1 MQDQTPYTPKN
12 KVRIV
17 TAASLF
23 DGHDAAINI
32 MRRII
37 QSTGCEVIHLGHD
50 RSVDEVVNTA
60 IQEDAS
66 AIAMTSYQGG
76 HNEYFKY
83 MHDLL
88 EERGAGHIKIFGGG
102 GGVILPSEIAELQEH
117 GIERI
122 YSPDDGREMG
132 LQGMINDLVKRCDV
146 AVPSFADAV
155 ENREPR
161 VKKQEIT
168 PETVASDLKEKY
180 IPAIARLI
188 SLAENR
194 HDDFTEL
201 FSSLRE
207 DVRRTDGPPVLGITG
222 TGGSG
227 KSSLVDELIRRF
239 LIDFPEKNIGV
250 ISVDPSKRKTGGALL
265 GDRIRMNAINNE
277 RVYMRSL
284 ATRQSNLAL
293 SKHVQEAVDVLKAAE
308 YDLIILETS
317 GIGQSDT
324 EILDHSDVSLYVM
337 TPEFGAATQLEK
349 IDMLDFADVV
359 AINKFDKRGAL
370 DALRDVKK
378 QYQRNH
384 NLWEADPETLPVYG
398 TIASQ
403 FNDPGM
409 NALYEKLMGEITEK
423 TESDFSSTNELNVE
437 QSEKIFVIPP
447 ARVRYLSEIAENNRS
462 YDETATVQAEV
473 AQKLY
478 GIYKTVLTVLNVDP
492 HFENLNARQDER
504 SEALEA
510 RFLTEKGLDE
520 EQIISSLQKDGRGTD
535 GQDDTDGE
543 FLNLLIAQFNKTLKD
558 LDPYNW
564 EIITGWSEKVNK
576 YKQPIYEFQVRDKV
590 IKIDTH
596 TTSLSHQQIPK
607 VALPKYS
614 AWGDILKWCLQ
625 ENVPGEFPYTAGLYP
640 FKRTGE
646 DPTRMFAGEGGPER
660 TNKRFHYVSL
670 GMPAKRLS
678 TAFDS
683 VTLYGN
689 DPGLR
694 PDIYGKIGN
703 AGVSICCLDD
713 AKKLYSGFDLSHPMT
728 SVSMTING
736 PAPMLLGFFMNAAID
751 QNCEKFIKEN
761 GLESRVEEKL
771 KEVYDDKNVERPSYL
786 NADGKKIRP
795 NFKRNDDGS
804 FSAGEGWDEALPE
817 GNNGL
822 GLMLLGL
829 TGDQILDSKDYARI
843 KAETLAQVRGTVQAD
858 ILKED
863 QAQNTCIF
871 STEFALRLMGD
882 VQEYFIEEKV
892 RNFYS
897 VSISGYHIAEAG
909 ANPITQLAFT
919 LANGFTYVEYY
930 LSRGMDINKFG
941 PNLSFFFSNGIDPE
955 YSVIGR
961 VARKIWSKALKH
973 KYGANSRAQ
982 MLKYHIQTSGRSL
995 HAQEIDFNDIR
1006 TTLQALYAIYDNCNS
1021 LHTNAYDEAITTP
1034 TEESVRRAMA
1044 IQLIINKE
1052 LGLAKNENPIQGSFI
1067 IEELTDLVEQA
1078 VLTEFDRI
1086 TERGGVL
1093 GAMETMYQR
1102 SKIQEESMH
1111 YEMLKHTGEFPII
1124 GVNTFLSSKGSPTV
1138 LPAEVIRATEEEK
1151 QAQIAT
1157 KDNLQDA
1164 FAKASQEKLD
1174 AIQQAAVQ
1182 NDNIFEQLM
1191 EATKV
1196 CTLGQITEA
1205 LFKVGGQYRRNM

>member
-1 MQDQTPYTPKN
+1 MEIQTPYIPTN

-37 QSTGCEVIHLGHD
+37 QSTGVEVIHLGHD
-50 RSVDEVVNTA
+50 RSVEEVVNTA
-60 IQEDAS
+60 IQEDAN

-83 MHDLL
+83 MLDLL
-88 EERGAGHIKIFGGG
+88 KEKGAGHIKIFGGG
-102 GGVILPSEIAELQEH
+102 GGVILPSEIAELHEY

-122 YSPDDGREMG
+122 YSPDDGRAMG
-132 LQGMINDLVKRCDV
+132 LQGMINDLVR
-146 AVPSFADAV
+146 
-155 ENREPR
+155 R
-161 VKKQEIT
+161 
-168 PETVASDLKEKY
+168 SDYPIGDKLNGELSHIEGKN
-180 IPAIARLI
+180 PTAIARLI
-188 SLAENR
+188 SAAENFPEMAKPTFAII
-194 HDDFTEL
+194 HDMNE
-201 FSSLRE
+201 SSKI
-207 DVRRTDGPPVLGITG
+207 PVLGITG
-222 TGGSG
+222 TGGAG
-227 KSSLVDELIRRF
+227 KSSLVDELVRRF
-239 LIDFPEKNIGV
+239 LIDFPEKTIGL

-265 GDRIRMNAINNE
+265 GDRIRMNAINNP

-293 SKHVQEAVDVLKAAE
+293 SKYVSEAIHVLKAAK
-308 YDLIILETS
+308 YDIIILETS

-324 EILDHSDVSLYVM
+324 EIMDHSDVSLYVM

-349 IDMLDFADVV
+349 IDMLDFADLV
-359 AINKFDKRGAL
+359 ALNKFDKRGAL
-370 DALRDVKK
+370 DAIRDVKK

-384 NLWEADPETLPVYG
+384 NLWDVNPDEMPVFG

-409 NALYEKLMGEITEK
+409 NTLYKSIMDKIVEK
-423 TESDFSSTNELNVE
+423 TGANLQSTFTITREM
-437 QSEKIFVIPP
+437 SEKIFVIPP
-447 ARVRYLSEIAENNRS
+447 HRTRYLSEIAENNRK
-462 YDETATVQAEV
+462 YDETVLSQVEV
-473 AQKLY
+473 AQKLF
-478 GIYKTVLTVLNVDP
+478 GIFKTIETVFGSKPNITKSGIEETIL
-492 HFENLNARQDER
+492 QSKDESR
-504 SEALEA
+504 N
-510 RFLTEKGLDE
+510 
-520 EQIISSLQKDGRGTD
+520 Q
-535 GQDDTDGE
+535 
-543 FLNLLIAQFNKTLKD
+543 FLNLLVKEFDRVKMN

-564 EIITGWSEKVNK
+564 EIILKWNQKVQQ
-576 YKQPIYEFQVRDKV
+576 YKDPFYSFKVRDKE
-590 IKIDTH
+590 IKIATH
-596 TTSLSHQQIPK
+596 TKSLSHSQIPK
-607 VALPKYS
+607 IALPKYE
-614 AWGDILKWCLQ
+614 AWGDILRWNLQ
-625 ENVPGEFPYTAGLYP
+625 ENVPGEFPFTSGLYP
-640 FKRTGE
+640 FKREGE
-646 DPTRMFAGEGGPER
+646 DPSRMFAGEGGPER
-660 TNKRFHYVSL
+660 TNKRFHYVSAGL
-670 GMPAKRLS
+670 PAKRLS

-689 DPGLR
+689 DPHIR

-751 QNCEKFIKEN
+751 QNCEKYIKEN
-761 GLESRVEEKL
+761 GLIDEVENKINEIYK
-771 KEVYDDKNVERPSYL
+771 KRGVARPHYQG
-786 NADGKKIRP
+786 D
-795 NFKRNDDGS
+795 
-804 FSAGEGWDEALPE
+804 LPE

-822 GLMLLGL
+822 GLMLLGV
-829 TGDQILDSKDYARI
+829 TGDEVLPASVYNEI
-843 KAETLAQVRGTVQAD
+843 KIKTLAQVRGTVQAD

-882 VQEYFIEEKV
+882 VQEYFIKENV

-919 LANGFTYVEYY
+919 LSNGFTYVEYY
-930 LSRGMDINKFG
+930 LSRGMSINDFG

-955 YSVIGR
+955 YAVIGR
-961 VARKIWSKALKH
+961 VARKIWSKAMKN
-973 KYGANSRAQ
+973 KYGANERAQ

-1067 IEELTDLVEQA
+1067 IEELTDLVENA
-1078 VLTEFDRI
+1078 VLQEFDRI

-1102 SKIQEESMH
+1102 SKIQEESLY
-1111 YEMLKHTGEFPII
+1111 YETLKHTGEFPII

-1138 LPAEVIRATEEEK
+1138 IPAEVIRATEEEK
-1151 QAQIAT
+1151 QYQIDMLTNLHQTSAQKVAEHINTLQEAAI
-1157 KDNLQDA
+1157 KNENL
-1164 FAKASQEKLD
+1164 FAH
-1174 AIQQAAVQ
+1174 
-1182 NDNIFEQLM
+1182 LM

-1196 CTLGQITEA
+1196 CSLGQITNA
-1205 LFKVGGQYRRNM
+1205 LFEVGGQYRRNM

>member
-1 MQDQTPYTPKN
+1 MEQQKPYIPNN

-17 TAASLF
+17 TAAALF

-37 QSTGCEVIHLGHD
+37 QSTGVEVIHLGHD
-50 RSVDEVVNTA
+50 RSVEEVVNTA
-60 IQEDAS
+60 IQEDAN
-66 AIAMTSYQGG
+66 AIAITSYQGG

-83 MHDLL
+83 MYDLL
-88 EERGAGHIKIFGGG
+88 QEKGAGQIKIFGGG
-102 GGVILPSEIAELQEH
+102 GGVILPSEIVELQAY
-117 GIERI
+117 GITRI
-122 YSPDDGREMG
+122 YAPDDGRELG
-132 LQGMINDLVKRCDV
+132 LQGMINDLVQQSDYAIGDKLTD
-146 AVPSFADAV
+146 
-155 ENREPR
+155 
-161 VKKQEIT
+161 EINHLEGKN
-168 PETVASDLKEKY
+168 PK
-180 IPAIARLI
+180 AIARII
-188 SLAENR
+188 SSAEN
-194 HDDFTEL
+194 FP
-201 FSSLRE
+201 
-207 DVRRTDGPPVLGITG
+207 DVAAKTLEAIHKKNENNTIPVLGITG
-222 TGGSG
+222 TGGAG
-227 KSSLVDELIRRF
+227 KSSLVDELVRRF
-239 LIDFPEKNIGV
+239 LSDFPEKTIGL

-265 GDRIRMNAINNE
+265 GDRIRMNAINSP

-293 SKHVQEAVDVLKAAE
+293 SKYVADAIQVIKAAK
-308 YDLIILETS
+308 YDIIILETS

-324 EILDHSDVSLYVM
+324 EIMDHSDVSLYVM

-349 IDMLDFADVV
+349 IDMLDFADLV

-370 DALRDVKK
+370 DAIRDVKK

-384 NLWEADPETLPVYG
+384 NLWDVNPDEMPVFG

-409 NALYEKLMGEITEK
+409 NTLYKAIMDKVHEK
-423 TESDFSSTNELNVE
+423 TNSDLKSTIQITREM
-437 QSEKIFVIPP
+437 SEKIFVIPP
-447 ARVRYLSEIAENNRS
+447 HRTRYLSEISESNRK
-462 YDETATVQAEV
+462 YDVTAVSQEQV

-478 GIYKTVLTVLNVDP
+478 GIFKTIETVAKKTPEINK
-492 HFENLNARQDER
+492 A
-504 SEALEA
+504 
-510 RFLTEKGLDE
+510 G
-520 EQIISSLQKDGRGTD
+520 I
-535 GQDDTDGE
+535 DDTSVLPSAVE
-543 FLNLLIAQFNKTLKD
+543 EHNENRIFLNLLLNQFDKVKMD
-558 LDPYNW
+558 MDPYNW
-564 EIITGWSEKVNK
+564 EIILTWDEKVNK
-576 YKQPIYEFQVRDKV
+576 YKNPVYTFKVRDRE
-590 IKIDTH
+590 IKMATH
-596 TTSLSHQQIPK
+596 TESLSHSQIPK
-607 VALPKYS
+607 IALPKYK
-614 AWGDILKWCLQ
+614 AWGDILRWCLQ
-625 ENVPGEFPYTAGLYP
+625 ENVPGEFPFTAGLYP
-640 FKRTGE
+640 FKREGE
-646 DPTRMFAGEGGPER
+646 DPSRMFAGEGGPER
-660 TNKRFHYVSL
+660 TNKRFHYVSAGL
-670 GMPAKRLS
+670 PAKRLS

-689 DPGLR
+689 DPHVR

-713 AKKLYSGFDLSHPMT
+713 AKKLYSGFDLVHAMT

-751 QNCEKFIKEN
+751 QQCEFYIKEN
-761 GLESRVEEKL
+761 GLE
-771 KEVYDDKNVERPSYL
+771 KEVEAKINTIYAAKGVERPHYQG
-786 NADGKKIRP
+786 D
-795 NFKRNDDGS
+795 
-804 FSAGEGWDEALPE
+804 LPE

-822 GLMLLGL
+822 GLMLLGV
-829 TGDQILDSKDYARI
+829 TGDQVLPLEVYNEI
-843 KAETLAQVRGTVQAD
+843 KAKTLSQVRGTVQAD

-882 VQEYFIEEKV
+882 VQEYFIAKNV

-919 LANGFTYVEYY
+919 LSNGFTYVEYY
-930 LSRGMDINKFG
+930 LSRGMNINDFG
-941 PNLSFFFSNGIDPE
+941 PNLSFFFSNGVDPE
-955 YSVIGR
+955 YAVIGR
-961 VARKIWSKALKH
+961 VARKIWAKAMKN
-973 KYGANSRAQ
+973 KYGANERAQ

-1052 LGLAKNENPIQGSFI
+1052 LGLAKNENPIQGAFI
-1067 IEELTDLVEQA
+1067 IEELTDLVEAA
-1078 VLTEFDRI
+1078 VLQEFDRI

-1102 SKIQEESMH
+1102 SKIQEESLY
-1111 YEMLKHTGEFPII
+1111 YETLKHTGEFPII

-1138 LPAEVIRATEEEK
+1138 IPAEVIRATEVEK
-1151 QAQIAT
+1151 QYQIT
-1157 KDNLQDA
+1157 MLDNLHKANQD
-1164 FAKASQEKLD
+1164 KVNEQLKTIQEA
-1174 AIQQAAVQ
+1174 AIK
-1182 NDNIFEQLM
+1182 NENLFEHLM

-1196 CTLGQITEA
+1196 CSLGQITAA
-1205 LFKVGGQYRRNM
+1205 LFEVGGQYRRNM

>member
-1 MQDQTPYTPKN
+1 MEQTKPYIPKN

-37 QSTGCEVIHLGHD
+37 QATGVEVIHLGHD
-50 RSVDEVVNTA
+50 RSVTEVVDCA
-60 IQEDAS
+60 IQEDVN
-66 AIAMTSYQGG
+66 AIALTSYQGG
-76 HNEYFKY
+76 HNEYFRY
-83 MHDLL
+83 MYDLL
-88 EERGAGHIKIFGGG
+88 QEREAGHIKIFGGG
-102 GGVILPSEIAELQEH
+102 GGVILPSEIKELMDY
-117 GIERI
+117 GITRI
-122 YSPDDGREMG
+122 YSPDDGRKMG
-132 LQGMINDLVKRCDV
+132 LQGMINDLVRQSDFP
-146 AVPSFADAV
+146 VPPFKL
-155 ENREPR
+155 
-161 VKKQEIT
+161 KKGKNVQD
-168 PETVASDLKEKY
+168 SLKNKD
-180 IPAIARLI
+180 INVIARLI

-194 HDDFTEL
+194 PEEFGQH
-201 FSSLRE
+201 FSSSVKTDA
-207 DVRRTDGPPVLGITG
+207 DVPVLGITG
-222 TGGSG
+222 TGGAG
-227 KSSLVDELIRRF
+227 KSSLVDELVRRY
-239 LIDFPEKNIGV
+239 LIDFPDKTVGLV
-250 ISVDPSKRKTGGALL
+250 SVDPSKRKTGGALL
-265 GDRIRMNAINNE
+265 GDRIRMNAINND

-293 SKHVQEAVDVLKAAE
+293 SKYVKETVQVLKAAE
-308 YDLIILETS
+308 FDLIILETS

-324 EILDHSDVSLYVM
+324 EIIEHSNVSLYVM

-349 IDMLDFADVV
+349 IDMLDFADLV

-370 DALRDVKK
+370 DAIRDVKK
-378 QYQRNH
+378 QYMRNH
-384 NLWEADPETLPVYG
+384 GLWEIDQEDLPIFG
-398 TIASQ
+398 TMASQ

-409 NALYEKLMGEITEK
+409 NKLYRAVMDKLVEK
-423 TESDFSSTNELNVE
+423 TKKGFNSNYKVINEMA
-437 QSEKIFVIPP
+437 EKVYVIPP
-447 ARVRYLSEIAENNRS
+447 ARIRYLSEISENNRA
-462 YDETATVQAEV
+462 YDTKVRSQVKV
-473 AQKLY
+473 AQRLY
-478 GIYKTVLTVLNVDP
+478 GIYKT
-492 HFENLNARQDER
+492 
-504 SEALEA
+504 LEGVA
-510 RFLTEKGLDE
+510 
-520 EQIISSLQKDGRGTD
+520 
-535 GQDDTDGE
+535 DTDLDLLPAGIDENSIQRPEEGKNNE
-543 FLNLLIAQFNKTLKD
+543 FIALLLQEFDRVKMQ
-558 LDPYNW
+558 LDPFNW
-564 EIITGWSEKVNK
+564 DIILKWENKVQR
-576 YKQPIYEFQVRDKV
+576 YKDPIYSFKVRFKE
-590 IKIDTH
+590 IKIETY
-596 TTSLSHQQIPK
+596 TESLSHQKIPK
-607 VALPKYS
+607 VVLPKYR
-614 AWGDILKWCLQ
+614 AWGDLLHWSLQ

-640 FKRTGE
+640 FKRTEE

-670 GMPAKRLS
+670 GTPAKRLS

-689 DPGLR
+689 DPGHR

-713 AKKLYSGFDLSHPMT
+713 AKKLYSGFDLSNPMT

-751 QNCEKFIKEN
+751 QNCEKYIKEK
-761 GLESRVEEKL
+761 GLEREVTAKIEEIYENS
-771 KEVYDDKNVERPSYL
+771 EVVRPKYNGEL
-786 NADGKKIRP
+786 PDG
-795 NFKRNDDGS
+795 ND
-804 FSAGEGWDEALPE
+804 
-817 GNNGL
+817 GL
-822 GLMLLGL
+822 GLMLLGV
-829 TGDQILDSKDYARI
+829 TGDQVLPKEVYENI
-843 KAETLAQVRGTVQAD
+843 KATTLHQVRGTVQAD

-882 VQEYFIEEKV
+882 VQEYFIQNEI

-919 LANGFTYVEYY
+919 LSNGFTYVEYY

-955 YSVIGR
+955 YAVIGR
-961 VARKIWSKALKH
+961 VARRIWAKAMKD
-973 KYGANSRAQ
+973 KYHADARAQ

-1052 LGLAKNENPIQGSFI
+1052 LGLAKNENPLQGSFI
-1067 IEELTDLVEQA
+1067 IEELTDLVEGA
-1078 VLTEFDRI
+1078 VLSEFDRI

-1102 SKIQEESMH
+1102 SKIQEESLY
-1111 YEMLKHTGEFPII
+1111 YETLKHTGEYPII
-1124 GVNTFLSSKGSPTV
+1124 GVNTFLSSKGSPTI
-1138 LPAEVIRATEEEK
+1138 LPAEVIRATETEK
-1151 QAQIAT
+1151 QLQIT
-1157 KDNLQDA
+1157 TLENL
-1164 FAKASQEKLD
+1164 KKHNEKSTQQQLSELREA
-1174 AIQQAAVQ
+1174 AIKNRNV
-1182 NDNIFEQLM
+1182 FERLM

-1196 CTLGQITEA
+1196 CSLGQITKA
-1205 LFKVGGQYRRNM
+1205 LFEVGGQYRRNM

>member
-1 MQDQTPYTPKN
+1 MEPQTPYIPKN

-37 QSTGCEVIHLGHD
+37 QATGVEVIHLGHD
-50 RSVDEVVNTA
+50 RSVEEVVNTA
-60 IQEDAS
+60 IQEDAN

-88 EERGAGHIKIFGGG
+88 EEKGAGHIKIFGGG
-102 GGVILPSEIAELQEH
+102 GGVILPTEISELQEY

-122 YSPDDGREMG
+122 YSPDDGRAMG
-132 LQGMINDLVKRCDV
+132 LQGMINDLVHR
-146 AVPSFADAV
+146 
-155 ENREPR
+155 
-161 VKKQEIT
+161 
-168 PETVASDLKEKY
+168 SDYPIGDKLTDELAHIEDKN
-180 IPAIARLI
+180 PTAIARLI
-188 SLAENR
+188 SAAENFPDIAKATFDAI
-194 HDDFTEL
+194 HAINET
-201 FSSLRE
+201 SKI
-207 DVRRTDGPPVLGITG
+207 PILGITG
-222 TGGSG
+222 TGGAG
-227 KSSLVDELIRRF
+227 KSSLVDELVRRF
-239 LIDFPEKNIGV
+239 LIDFPTKTIGL

-265 GDRIRMNAINNE
+265 GDRIRMNAINNP
-277 RVYMRSL
+277 RIYMRSL

-293 SKHVQEAVDVLKAAE
+293 SKYVNEAIEVLKAAK
-308 YDLIILETS
+308 YDIIILETS

-324 EILDHSDVSLYVM
+324 EIIEHSDVSLYVM

-349 IDMLDFADVV
+349 IDMLDFADLV
-359 AINKFDKRGAL
+359 ALNKFDKRGAL
-370 DALRDVKK
+370 DAIRDVKK

-384 NLWEADPETLPVYG
+384 NLWDENVDSMPIFG

-409 NALYEKLMGEITEK
+409 NTLYKSIMDKIVEKTGADLKSTFEITREM
-423 TESDFSSTNELNVE
+423 
-437 QSEKIFVIPP
+437 SEKIYVIPP
-447 ARVRYLSEIAENNRS
+447 HRTRYLSEIAENNRK
-462 YDETATVQAEV
+462 YDETALSQVEV

-478 GIYKTVLTVLNVDP
+478 GIYKTIETVFGSKPNLTKAGID
-492 HFENLNARQDER
+492 HNLVITTKEDTSK
-504 SEALEA
+504 SELAQQSHQFINLL
-510 RFLTEKGLDE
+510 LTEFDRVKM
-520 EQIISSLQKDGRGTD
+520 
-535 GQDDTDGE
+535 
-543 FLNLLIAQFNKTLKD
+543 N

-564 EIITGWSEKVNK
+564 EVILNWDGKVNK
-576 YKQPIYEFQVRDKV
+576 YKNPFYSFKVRDKE
-590 IKIDTH
+590 IKIATH
-596 TTSLSHQQIPK
+596 TKSLSHSQIPK
-607 VALPKYS
+607 IALPKYQ
-614 AWGDILKWCLQ
+614 AWGDILKWNLQ
-625 ENVPGEFPYTAGLYP
+625 ENVPGEFPFTSGLYP
-640 FKRTGE
+640 FKREGE
-646 DPTRMFAGEGGPER
+646 DPSRMFAGEGGPER
-660 TNKRFHYVSL
+660 TNKRFHYVSAGL
-670 GMPAKRLS
+670 PAKRLS

-689 DPGLR
+689 DPHIR

-713 AKKLYSGFDLSHPMT
+713 AKKLYSGFDLSHPLT
-728 SVSMTING
+728 SVSMTVNG

-751 QNCEKFIKEN
+751 QNCEKYIVEN
-761 GLESRVEEKL
+761 NLQDEVEATINEIYKT
-771 KEVYDDKNVERPSYL
+771 KVTTRPKYQ
-786 NADGKKIRP
+786 
-795 NFKRNDDGS
+795 
-804 FSAGEGWDEALPE
+804 GELPE
-817 GNNGL
+817 GNNSL
-822 GLMLLGL
+822 GLMLLGV
-829 TGDQILDSKDYARI
+829 TGDQVLPIDIYNGI
-843 KAETLAQVRGTVQAD
+843 KIKTLAQVRGTVQAD

-882 VQEYFIEEKV
+882 VQEYFIKQNV

-930 LSRGMDINKFG
+930 LSRGMNINDFG

-955 YSVIGR
+955 YAVIGR
-961 VARKIWSKALKH
+961 VARKIWAKALKN
-973 KYGANSRAQ
+973 KYGANERAQ

-1067 IEELTDLVEQA
+1067 IEELTNLVEDA
-1078 VLTEFDRI
+1078 VLAEFDRI

-1102 SKIQEESMH
+1102 SKIQEESLY
-1111 YEMLKHTGEFPII
+1111 YETLKHTGEFPII

-1138 LPAEVIRATEEEK
+1138 IPAEVIRATGQEK
-1151 QAQIAT
+1151 QYQIDMLT
-1157 KDNLQDA
+1157 NLHQ
-1164 FAKASQEKLD
+1164 ASGEKVEEHIAVLQEA
-1174 AIQQAAVQ
+1174 AIT
-1182 NDNIFEQLM
+1182 NKNIFEKLM

-1196 CTLGQITEA
+1196 CSLGQITNA
-1205 LFKVGGQYRRNM
+1205 LFEVGGQYRRNM

>member
-1 MQDQTPYTPKN
+1 MEQQIPYIPKN

-37 QSTGCEVIHLGHD
+37 QSTGVEVIHLGHD
-50 RSVDEVVNTA
+50 RSVEEVVNTA
-60 IQEDAS
+60 IQEDAN

-83 MHDLL
+83 MYDLL
-88 EERGAGHIKIFGGG
+88 REKGAGHIKIFGGG
-102 GGVILPSEIAELQEH
+102 GGVILPSEISELHEY
-117 GIERI
+117 GITRI
-122 YSPDDGREMG
+122 YSPDDGRSLG
-132 LQGMINDLVKRCDV
+132 LQGMINDLVQRADFPIGDKLNGEVDHIENK
-146 AVPSFADAV
+146 VP
-155 ENREPR
+155 
-161 VKKQEIT
+161 T
-168 PETVASDLKEKY
+168 
-180 IPAIARLI
+180 AIARLI
-188 SLAENR
+188 SAAENFPEIAKPVFDKI
-194 HDDFTEL
+194 HENNAT
-201 FSSLRE
+201 SKI
-207 DVRRTDGPPVLGITG
+207 PVLGITG
-222 TGGSG
+222 TGGAG
-227 KSSLVDELIRRF
+227 KSSLVDELVRRF
-239 LIDFPEKNIGV
+239 LIDFPEKTIGL

-265 GDRIRMNAINNE
+265 GDRIRMNAINNP

-293 SKHVQEAVDVLKAAE
+293 SKYVAEAIQVLKAAK

-324 EILDHSDVSLYVM
+324 EIMDHSDVSLYVM

-349 IDMLDFADVV
+349 IDMLDFADLV
-359 AINKFDKRGAL
+359 ALNKFDKRGAL

-384 NLWEADPETLPVYG
+384 GLWDKSPDEMPVFG

-409 NALYEKLMGEITEK
+409 NTLYKAIMDKVVEK
-423 TESDFSSTNELNVE
+423 TASDLKSTFTITKEM
-437 QSEKIFVIPP
+437 SEKIFVIPP
-447 ARVRYLSEIAENNRS
+447 GRTRYLSEIAENNRS
-462 YDETATVQAEV
+462 YDEIALSQQKV

-478 GIYKTVLTVLNVDP
+478 GIFKTIESVSGKVPQITKAGIDDSTVLPSGIAEHD
-492 HFENLNARQDER
+492 ENR
-504 SEALEA
+504 
-510 RFLTEKGLDE
+510 
-520 EQIISSLQKDGRGTD
+520 I
-535 GQDDTDGE
+535 
-543 FLNLLIAQFNKTLKD
+543 FLNLLLNQFDKVKMD

-564 EIITGWSEKVNK
+564 EIILNWDEKVAK
-576 YKQPIYEFQVRDKV
+576 YKNPVYSFKVRDKE
-590 IKIDTH
+590 IKIATH
-596 TTSLSHQQIPK
+596 SESLSHLQIPK
-607 VALPKYS
+607 IALPKYEG
-614 AWGDILKWCLQ
+614 WGDILRWNLQ
-625 ENVPGEFPYTAGLYP
+625 ENVPGEFPFASGLYP
-640 FKRTGE
+640 FKREGE
-646 DPTRMFAGEGGPER
+646 DPSRMFAGEGGPER
-660 TNKRFHYVSL
+660 TNKRFHYVSA

-689 DPGLR
+689 DPDLR

-713 AKKLYSGFDLSHPMT
+713 AKKLYSGFDLVHALT

-751 QNCEKFIKEN
+751 QQCEIYIKEN
-761 GLESRVEEKL
+761 GLE
-771 KEVYDDKNVERPSYL
+771 KEVEAKINKLYKDKGIERPRYQ
-786 NADGKKIRP
+786 
-795 NFKRNDDGS
+795 
-804 FSAGEGWDEALPE
+804 GELPA

-822 GLMLLGL
+822 GLMLLGV
-829 TGDQILDSKDYARI
+829 TGDQVLPLEVYNEI
-843 KAETLAQVRGTVQAD
+843 KVKTLAQVRGTVQAD

-882 VQEYFIEEKV
+882 VQEYFITKNV

-919 LANGFTYVEYY
+919 LSNGFTYVEYY
-930 LSRGMDINKFG
+930 LSRGMNINDFG
-941 PNLSFFFSNGIDPE
+941 PNLSFFFSNGVDPE

-961 VARKIWSKALKH
+961 VARKIWAKAMKN
-973 KYGANSRAQ
+973 KYGANERAQ

-1067 IEELTDLVEQA
+1067 IEELTDLVEAA
-1078 VLTEFDRI
+1078 VLQEFDRI

-1102 SKIQEESMH
+1102 SKIQEESLY
-1111 YEMLKHTGEFPII
+1111 YETLKHNGDFPIV

-1138 LPAEVIRATEEEK
+1138 IPAEVIRATEEEK
-1151 QAQIAT
+1151 QYQIT
-1157 KDNLQDA
+1157 MLDNLHN
-1164 FAKASQEKLD
+1164 FHEEKVNEHLNML
-1174 AIQQAAVQ
+1174 QQAAIK
-1182 NDNIFEQLM
+1182 NENLFDHLM

-1196 CTLGQITEA
+1196 CSLGQITSA
-1205 LFKVGGQYRRNM
+1205 LFEVGGQYRRNM

>member
-1 MQDQTPYTPKN
+1 MENISPYKPQN

-50 RSVDEVVNTA
+50 RSVEEVVNCA
-60 IQEDAS
+60 IQEDVQ

-76 HNEYFKY
+76 HSEYLKY
-83 MHDLL
+83 MFDLL
-88 EERGAGHIKIFGGG
+88 HEKGAGHIKIFAGGG
-102 GGVILPSEIAELQEH
+102 GTILPSEIEELHEY

-122 YSPDDGREMG
+122 YHPDDGREMG
-132 LQGMINDLVKRCDV
+132 LQGMINDLVER
-146 AVPSFADAV
+146 
-155 ENREPR
+155 
-161 VKKQEIT
+161 
-168 PETVASDLKEKY
+168 SDFPVGEFLNGDLDQIKEKKT
-180 IPAIARLI
+180 PVLARFI
-188 SLAENR
+188 SGAENYPDE
-194 HDDFTEL
+194 HSEILKQIDEIADKSNT
-201 FSSLRE
+201 
-207 DVRRTDGPPVLGITG
+207 PVLGITG
-222 TGGSG
+222 TGGAG
-227 KSSLVDELIRRF
+227 KSSLVDELVRRF
-239 LIDFPEKNIGV
+239 LLDFEDKTIAIV
-250 ISVDPSKRKTGGALL
+250 SVDPSKRKTGGALL
-265 GDRIRMNAINNE
+265 GDRIRMNSINHP

-293 SKHVQEAVDVLKAAE
+293 SKHVAEAVNILKAAE

-324 EILDHSDVSLYVM
+324 EIMDYSDVSLYVM

-349 IDMLDFADVV
+349 IDMLDFADLV
-359 AINKFDKRGAL
+359 AINKFDKRGAQ
-370 DALRDVKK
+370 DAIRDVKK
-378 QYQRNH
+378 QYMRNH
-384 NLWEADPETLPVYG
+384 NLWDVDQDSMPVFG

-409 NALYEKLMGEITEK
+409 NQLYKAIMDKVVEK
-423 TESDFSSTNELNVE
+423 TEAKGLASSFTITKEM
-437 QSEKIFVIPP
+437 SEKIFVIPP
-447 ARVRYLSEIAENNRS
+447 SRTRYLSEISENNRA
-462 YDETATVQAEV
+462 YDSWAKDQANI

-478 GIYKTVLTVLNVDP
+478 GLWSSINTVLNKQIDISVNGIEVEDVLINENEIAGLLVKEFDALKMNLDP
-492 HFENLNARQDER
+492 H
-504 SEALEA
+504 
-510 RFLTEKGLDE
+510 
-520 EQIISSLQKDGRGTD
+520 
-535 GQDDTDGE
+535 
-543 FLNLLIAQFNKTLKD
+543 
-558 LDPYNW
+558 NW
-564 EIITGWSEKVNK
+564 NHIVSWEDKKKK
-576 YKQPIYEFQVRDKV
+576 YKDPEYVFQVRDKE
-590 IKIDTH
+590 IRIQTH
-596 TTSLSHQQIPK
+596 TESLSHLQIPK

-614 AWGDILKWCLQ
+614 AWGDVLTWVLQ
-625 ENVPGEFPYTAGLYP
+625 ENVPGEFPYTSGLYP

-689 DPGLR
+689 DPNER
-694 PDIYGKIGN
+694 PDIYGKVGN
-703 AGVSICCLDD
+703 SGVSICCLDD
-713 AKKLYSGFDLSHPMT
+713 AKKLYSGFDLSHPLT

-751 QNCEKFIKEN
+751 QNCEKYIKEN
-761 GLESRVEEKL
+761 GLEAEIEAKIEAIYKEKG
-771 KEVYDDKNVERPSYL
+771 VARPKY
-786 NADGKKIRP
+786 NGD
-795 NFKRNDDGS
+795 
-804 FSAGEGWDEALPE
+804 LPE
-817 GNNGL
+817 GNDGL
-822 GLMLLGL
+822 GLMLLGV
-829 TGDQILDSKDYARI
+829 TGDQVLPADVYTKI
-843 KAETLAQVRGTVQAD
+843 KAETLTQVRGTVQAD

-882 VQEYFIEEKV
+882 VQEYFIDKGV

-930 LSRGMDINKFG
+930 LSRGMDINAFG

-955 YSVIGR
+955 YAVIGR
-961 VARKIWSKALKH
+961 VARRIWSKALKN
-973 KYGANSRAQ
+973 KYKANPRAQ

-1052 LGLAKNENPIQGSFI
+1052 LGLAKNENPIQGAFI
-1067 IEELTDLVEQA
+1067 IEELTDLVEEA
-1078 VLTEFDRI
+1078 VLSEFDRI

-1102 SKIQEESMH
+1102 SKIQEESLY
-1111 YEMLKHTGEFPII
+1111 YETLKHTGEFPIV
-1124 GVNTFLSSKGSPTV
+1124 GVNTFLNKKGSPTIV
-1138 LPAEVIRATEEEK
+1138 PAEVIRATEEEK
-1151 QAQIAT
+1151 QDQLST
-1157 KDNLQDA
+1157 VRNLQKGNADTTT
-1164 FAKASQEKLD
+1164 SKLKSVQHA
-1174 AIQQAAVQ
+1174 AI
-1182 NDNIFEQLM
+1182 NNENMFEQIM
-1191 EATKV
+1191 EATKY
-1196 CTLGQITEA
+1196 CSLGQLTSA
-1205 LFKVGGQYRRNM
+1205 LFEVGGQYRRNM

>member
-1 MQDQTPYTPKN
+1 MDLQTPYIPKN

-37 QSTGCEVIHLGHD
+37 QSTGVEVIHLGHD
-50 RSVDEVVNTA
+50 RSVEEVVNTA
-60 IQEDAS
+60 IQEDAN
-66 AIAMTSYQGG
+66 AIALTSYQGG

-83 MHDLL
+83 MYDLL
-88 EERGAGHIKIFGGG
+88 KEKGTGHIKIFGGG
-102 GGVILPSEIAELQEH
+102 GGVILPSEIAELQEY
-117 GIERI
+117 GITRI
-122 YSPDDGREMG
+122 YAPDDGRSMG
-132 LQGMINDLVKRCDV
+132 LQGMINDLVQR
-146 AVPSFADAV
+146 
-155 ENREPR
+155 
-161 VKKQEIT
+161 
-168 PETVASDLKEKY
+168 SDFPTGDKLTDEVQQLESKN
-180 IPAIARLI
+180 PTAIARII
-188 SLAENR
+188 SAAENFPEIAKPALDAI
-194 HDDFTEL
+194 HKINENCKT
-201 FSSLRE
+201 
-207 DVRRTDGPPVLGITG
+207 PVLGITG
-222 TGGSG
+222 TGGAG
-227 KSSLVDELIRRF
+227 KSSLVDELVRRF
-239 LIDFPEKNIGV
+239 LIDFPEKTIGL

-265 GDRIRMNAINNE
+265 GDRIRMNAINNP

-293 SKHVQEAVDVLKAAE
+293 SKYVADAIQVIKAAK
-308 YDLIILETS
+308 YDIIILETS

-324 EILDHSDVSLYVM
+324 EIMDHSDVSLYVM

-349 IDMLDFADVV
+349 IDMLDFADLV
-359 AINKFDKRGAL
+359 ALNKFDKRGAL
-370 DALRDVKK
+370 DAIRDVKK

-384 NLWEADPETLPVYG
+384 NLWDVNPDEMPVFG

-409 NALYEKLMGEITEK
+409 NTLYKSIMDKIVEK
-423 TESDFSSTNELNVE
+423 TDSDLKSTFKVTREM
-437 QSEKIFVIPP
+437 SEKIFVIPP
-447 ARVRYLSEIAENNRS
+447 HRTRYLSEIAESNRK
-462 YDETATVQAEV
+462 YDETALSQQKV

-478 GIYKTVLTVLNVDP
+478 GIFKTIESVSGNVP
-492 HFENLNARQDER
+492 VI
-504 SEALEA
+504 
-510 RFLTEKGLDE
+510 TKTG
-520 EQIISSLQKDGRGTD
+520 I
-535 GQDDTDGE
+535 DDTTVYPSAIKEHDE
-543 FLNLLIAQFNKTLKD
+543 NNIFLNLLLNQFDKVKMD
-558 LDPYNW
+558 LDAYNW
-564 EIITGWSEKVNK
+564 EVILTWDEKVNK
-576 YKQPIYEFQVRDKV
+576 YKNPIYSFKVRDKV
-590 IKIDTH
+590 IEIKTH
-596 TTSLSHQQIPK
+596 SESLSHSQIPK
-607 VALPKYS
+607 IALPKYE
-614 AWGDILKWCLQ
+614 AWGDILRWCLQ
-625 ENVPGEFPYTAGLYP
+625 ENVPGEFPFTSGLYP
-640 FKRTGE
+640 FKREGE
-646 DPTRMFAGEGGPER
+646 DPSRMFAGEGGPER
-660 TNKRFHYVSL
+660 TNKRFHYVSAGL
-670 GMPAKRLS
+670 PAKRLS

-689 DPGLR
+689 DPHLR

-713 AKKLYSGFDLSHPMT
+713 AKKLYSGFDLVHAMT

-751 QNCEKFIKEN
+751 QQCELYITAN
-761 GLESRVEEKL
+761 GLEKDVEVKINKIYKEKGVARP
-771 KEVYDDKNVERPSYL
+771 VYNGD
-786 NADGKKIRP
+786 
-795 NFKRNDDGS
+795 
-804 FSAGEGWDEALPE
+804 LPE

-822 GLMLLGL
+822 GLMLLGV
-829 TGDQILDSKDYARI
+829 TGDLVLPLDVYNEI
-843 KAETLAQVRGTVQAD
+843 KVRTLSQVRGTVQAD

-882 VQEYFIEEKV
+882 VQEYFITNNV

-919 LANGFTYVEYY
+919 LSNGFTYVEYY
-930 LSRGMDINKFG
+930 LSRGMSINDFG
-941 PNLSFFFSNGIDPE
+941 PNLSFFFSNGVDPE
-955 YSVIGR
+955 YAVIGR
-961 VARKIWSKALKH
+961 VARKIWAKAMKN
-973 KYGANSRAQ
+973 KYGANERAQ

-1067 IEELTDLVEQA
+1067 IEELTDLVEAA
-1078 VLTEFDRI
+1078 VLQEFDRI

-1102 SKIQEESMH
+1102 SKIQEESLY
-1111 YEMLKHTGEFPII
+1111 YETLKHTGEFPII

-1138 LPAEVIRATEEEK
+1138 IPAEVIRATEEEK
-1151 QAQIAT
+1151 QFQIQTLENLHKANAT
-1157 KDNLQDA
+1157 QVQQQLDSIQDA
-1164 FAKASQEKLD
+1164 
-1174 AIQQAAVQ
+1174 AIK
-1182 NDNIFEQLM
+1182 NENLFDHLM

-1196 CTLGQITEA
+1196 CTLGQITAA
-1205 LFKVGGQYRRNM
+1205 LFEVGGQYRRNM